1 MKNRLRSAR
10 PQGSAT
16 ASRRAVRVLDGV
28 FASAPVSVI
37 KGADAPFFLQKGV
50 THVREHLLP
59 MSEVHRESG
68 GQRPGRVVE
77 IAREGVPKQHA
88 CVFAFGTSP
97 RAIFDGAAL
106 LAQEGVAMARD
117 FKRLH

>member
-59 MSEVHRESG
+59 MSEVHRDSG
-68 GQRPGRVVE
+68 GRGIRPKWTLCAKPPGG
-77 IAREGVPKQHA
+77 EG
-88 CVFAFGTSP
+88 TLERI
-97 RAIFDGAAL
+97 RA
-106 LAQEGVAMARD
+106 
-117 FKRLH
+117 

>member
-59 MSEVHRESG
+59 MSEVHRDSG
-68 GQRPGRVVE
+68 GRGCPP
-77 IAREGVPKQHA
+77 IKP
-88 CVFAFGTSP
+88 TPIDTTLS
-97 RAIFDGAAL
+97 L
-106 LAQEGVAMARD
+106 
-117 FKRLH
+117 